1 MNATLV
7 PSGDHAG
14 SKSLAGSVVS
24 LCSPDPFAF
33 TGQMSSVLFENVIRP
48 ERAERSMEPELRVG
62 PGDPARIRPG
72 DDGCWTGLLE
82 HAARMSAAAAA
93 RRSIGVALKHIGPSL
108 LSPS

>member
-7 PSGDHAG
+7 PSGDHPG

-33 TGQMSSVLFENVIRP
+33 TAQMSSVLFENVIRP

-62 PGDPARIRPG
+62 PRDSRRGWVMGQGTLPG
-72 DDGCWTGLLE
+72 FDLVTTVVGRGCSSTLPG
-82 HAARMSAAAAA
+82 
-93 RRSIGVALKHIGPSL
+93 
-108 LSPS
+108 